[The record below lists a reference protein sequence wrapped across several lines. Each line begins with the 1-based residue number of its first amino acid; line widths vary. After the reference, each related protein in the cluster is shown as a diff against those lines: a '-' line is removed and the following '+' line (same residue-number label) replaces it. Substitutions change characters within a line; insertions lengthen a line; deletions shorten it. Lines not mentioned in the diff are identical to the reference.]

1 MRRFG
6 PTFESYFLLFDLIK
20 EELKEDDDR
29 TLSLCRHDLS
39 DNFRR
44 EATFS
49 DHVFRSSVRLSIRK
63 LITPP
68 PHRRFLDQCQ
78 TYIYLILFSGED
90 LYRCANSD
98 CDFAAS
104 NVSSFKVSLHF
115 CSETKFLRVE

>member
-6 PTFESYFLLFDLIK
+6 PTFESFFLLFDLIK
-20 EELKEDDDR
+20 EELKEDDR

-49 DHVFRSSVRLSIRK
+49 DQIVRSSVRLSIRK
-63 LITPP
+63 LTI
-68 PHRRFLDQCQ
+68 HIASEINVK
-78 TYIYLILFSGED
+78 YIYFILFSGED

-115 CSETKFLRVE
+115 CFETKFLRVE